1 MAPTDDNRRLATSV
15 LDRLLQPVA
24 QNGGVQAWQAG
35 ADLSQL
41 KAEVGRDLENLLNT
55 RRRCVPLP
63 PELVDVNTSLGV
75 YGIPDFTGLNMSVLT
90 ERERARLEIE
100 RVIRRFE
107 PRLKQVVVT
116 LQEDADPADRRLRLR
131 ITAVLRTEPVP
142 ERVVFDSELEPS
154 TAAVAVKAVP

>member
-1 MAPTDDNRRLATSV
+1 MAPTDDNRRLASSV
-15 LDRLLQPVA
+15 LDRLLQSLPHD
-24 QNGGVQAWQAG
+24 GGIQAWHTG

-55 RRRCVPLP
+55 RRRCVSLP
-63 PELVDVNTSLGV
+63 PELAEVNKSLGV

-116 LQEDADPADRRLRLR
+116 LQDDVDPSDRRLRLR
-131 ITAVLRTEPVP
+131 ITAVLRTEPIP